1 MLKPKVLTNVLHE
14 VNTDQ
19 VTCAMLFN
27 KEGSLLA
34 YSGVNDGKS
43 TADVNAALIS
53 NIWDTF
59 ERQEGS
65 LLAYSGVN
73 DGKSTADVNAA
84 LISNIWDT
92 FERQGKDDLVHT
104 MIQCENGNIAVTSV
118 SGMLLALKA
127 NSSVPLGML
136 KAKLIALTTYLE
148 PHLLTVA
155 KDSKF

>member
-27 KEGSLLA
+27 K
-34 YSGVNDGKS
+34 
-43 TADVNAALIS
+43 
-53 NIWDTF
+53 
-59 ERQEGS
+59 EGS